1 MDIALSIG
9 SFCTLISAG
18 RKEWE
23 SKQKFKNNNR
33 MPEAGLVAVVGRG
46 RGGGGAR
53 SPQGRGTDPRGPSP
67 PRGAAAAPARDPRAP
82 SHSGSR
88 WIVGDG

>member
-23 SKQKFKNNNR
+23 SKQKKFKNNNR
-33 MPEAGLVAVVGRG
+33 IPEAGLVAVVGR
-46 RGGGGAR
+46 
-53 SPQGRGTDPRGPSP
+53 
-67 PRGAAAAPARDPRAP
+67 
-82 SHSGSR
+82 
-88 WIVGDG
+88 